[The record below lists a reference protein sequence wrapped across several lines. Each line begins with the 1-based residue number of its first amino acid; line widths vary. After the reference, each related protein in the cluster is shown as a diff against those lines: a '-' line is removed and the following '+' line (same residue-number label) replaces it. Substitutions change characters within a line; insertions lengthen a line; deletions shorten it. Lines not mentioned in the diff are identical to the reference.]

1 VSGRTGAELVVGDI
15 PDLILVLFV
24 YGGFCMG
31 ETVTGIRGEFRELTP
46 KEIGDF
52 VRSMRELL
60 PPESE
65 SGTRLRPPGPP
76 PTARSSRGTA
86 GSNLPRSATESL
98 SLGILRPDH
107 RIARA
112 SGLICNCVVA
122 EKPTFLKVMGNSRPK
137 SLLANLARP
146 FGN

>member
-1 VSGRTGAELVVGDI
+1 MLLFCAEPCAKLGLNYA
-15 PDLILVLFV
+15 PRILKGL
-24 YGGFCMG
+24 G
-31 ETVTGIRGEFRELTP
+31 
-46 KEIGDF
+46 
-52 VRSMRELL
+52 
-60 PPESE
+60 
-65 SGTRLRPPGPP
+65 
-76 PTARSSRGTA
+76 
-86 GSNLPRSATESL
+86 GSNPPRSATESL

-146 FGN
+146 FGPDAEKNWDGQRGSKVSSMR